1 MEHLGPGLGR
11 DKSPEA
17 IAEDIMNQSDEGV
30 DDLLE
35 GTEITEGENAEPDY
49 EDEDAT
55 VDLFGDAV
63 DGPDEGD
70 LD

>member
-1 MEHLGPGLGR
+1 
-11 DKSPEA
+11 
-17 IAEDIMNQSDEGV
+17 MNQSDEGV